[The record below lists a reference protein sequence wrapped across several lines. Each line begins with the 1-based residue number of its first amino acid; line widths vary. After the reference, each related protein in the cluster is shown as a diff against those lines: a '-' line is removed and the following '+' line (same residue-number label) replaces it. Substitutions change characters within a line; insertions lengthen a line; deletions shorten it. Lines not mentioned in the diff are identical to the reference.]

1 MYFTNWAINQKLF
14 FYFSVGFCIL
24 VGVGFERIK
33 DYISHLKLTSST
45 KKQKPNILNNGISN
59 ENNNTY
65 GHDGHYASEKNL
77 NKTTNTYSME
87 TLEKEDCNTIE
98 KDINH
103 NDILTSQA
111 KSNVVLSKPTTS
123 VATSSS
129 CSWWMLFIA
138 NPRQRPPLQQQQDDD
153 NDLLLNEAISHI
165 TFHCSHSNVSS
176 NVNHPSIVK
185 SRHLT
190 AAISVSNYE
199 LSTTQ
204 PSIVSSSSFATDQR
218 KPEETNSRNVFHS
231 DAIHSEEK
239 CRRGSNKS
247 KHVFEAAWN
256 CFGVSRKIRFMNISK
271 RNFYCNVLCVC
282 TCLVLLFFAM
292 KTFTRNQDWASR
304 KTLFR

>member
-1 MYFTNWAINQKLF
+1 M
-14 FYFSVGFCIL
+14 

-33 DYISHLKLTSST
+33 DYISHSKLTSNT
-45 KKQKPNILNNGISN
+45 KKQKPNILNNGSIN

-65 GHDGHYASEKNL
+65 AYDGHYASEKNL
-77 NKTTNTYSME
+77 NKTTDTYSIE
-87 TLEKEDCNTIE
+87 TLEKEDANTIE

-123 VATSSS
+123 VRTSSS
-129 CSWWMLFIA
+129 CSWWMLLVA

-176 NVNHPSIVK
+176 NVKHPSIVK

-204 PSIVSSSSFATDQR
+204 PSIVSSLSFATDQR

>member
-1 MYFTNWAINQKLF
+1 M
-14 FYFSVGFCIL
+14 

-33 DYISHLKLTSST
+33 DYISHSKLTSNT
-45 KKQKPNILNNGISN
+45 KKQKPNILNNGSIN

-65 GHDGHYASEKNL
+65 AYDGHHASEKSL
-77 NKTTNTYSME
+77 NKTTNTYSTA
-87 TLEKEDCNTIE
+87 TLENEDANTIE

-123 VATSSS
+123 VRTSSS
-129 CSWWMLFIA
+129 CSWWMLLVA
-138 NPRQRPPLQQQQDDD
+138 NPRQRPPLEQQQQQDDD

-176 NVNHPSIVK
+176 NVKHPSIVK

-204 PSIVSSSSFATDQR
+204 PSIVSSLSFATDQR

>member
-1 MYFTNWAINQKLF
+1 M
-14 FYFSVGFCIL
+14 

-33 DYISHLKLTSST
+33 DYISHLKLTSNT
-45 KKQKPNILNNGISN
+45 KKQKHNILNNGSSN

-65 GHDGHYASEKNL
+65 AYDGHYASEKNL
-77 NKTTNTYSME
+77 NKTTNTYSTA
-87 TLEKEDCNTIE
+87 TLENEDANTIE

-111 KSNVVLSKPTTS
+111 KSNIVLSKPTAS

-138 NPRQRPPLQQQQDDD
+138 NPRQRPPPLLQQQQQDDD

-176 NVNHPSIVK
+176 NVKHPSIVK

-190 AAISVSNYE
+190 AALSVSNYE

-204 PSIVSSSSFATDQR
+204 PSIVSSLSFATDQR

-282 TCLVLLFFAM
+282 TCLVLLFFTM

>member
-1 MYFTNWAINQKLF
+1 M
-14 FYFSVGFCIL
+14 

-33 DYISHLKLTSST
+33 DYISHSKLTSNT
-45 KKQKPNILNNGISN
+45 KKQKPNILNNGSIN
-59 ENNNTY
+59 ENNHTY
-65 GHDGHYASEKNL
+65 AYDGHHASEKSL
-77 NKTTNTYSME
+77 NKTTNTYSTA
-87 TLEKEDCNTIE
+87 TLENEDANTIE

-123 VATSSS
+123 VRTSSS
-129 CSWWMLFIA
+129 CSWWMLLVA
-138 NPRQRPPLQQQQDDD
+138 NPRQRPPLEQQQQQDDD

-176 NVNHPSIVK
+176 NVKHPSIVK

-204 PSIVSSSSFATDQR
+204 PSIVSSLSFATDQR

>member
-1 MYFTNWAINQKLF
+1 M
-14 FYFSVGFCIL
+14 
-24 VGVGFERIK
+24 VGVGFERIQ
-33 DYISHLKLTSST
+33 DYISHLKSTSNT
-45 KKQKPNILNNGISN
+45 KKQKPNILNKGSIN

-65 GHDGHYASEKNL
+65 AYDGHHASEKSL
-77 NKTTNTYSME
+77 NKTTNTYSTA
-87 TLEKEDCNTIE
+87 TLENEDANTIE

-129 CSWWMLFIA
+129 CSWWMLLVS
-138 NPRQRPPLQQQQDDD
+138 NPRQRPPLQQQQQDDD

-176 NVNHPSIVK
+176 NVKHPSIVK

-204 PSIVSSSSFATDQR
+204 PSIVSSLSFATDQR
-218 KPEETNSRNVFHS
+218 KQEETNSKNVFHS

-239 CRRGSNKS
+239 CRRGRNKS

>member
-1 MYFTNWAINQKLF
+1 M
-14 FYFSVGFCIL
+14 

-33 DYISHLKLTSST
+33 DYISHSKLTSNT
-45 KKQKPNILNNGISN
+45 KKQKPNILNNGSIN

-65 GHDGHYASEKNL
+65 AYDGHHASEKSL
-77 NKTTNTYSME
+77 NKTTNTYSTA
-87 TLEKEDCNTIE
+87 TLENEDANTIE

-111 KSNVVLSKPTTS
+111 KSNIVLSKPTTS
-123 VATSSS
+123 IGTSSS
-129 CSWWMLFIA
+129 CSWWMLFVA
-138 NPRQRPPLQQQQDDD
+138 NPRQSPPLQQQQQQDDD

-176 NVNHPSIVK
+176 NVKHPSIVK

-204 PSIVSSSSFATDQR
+204 PSIVSSLSFATDQR

-271 RNFYCNVLCVC
+271 RNFYCNVLYMC

>member
-1 MYFTNWAINQKLF
+1 M
-14 FYFSVGFCIL
+14 
-24 VGVGFERIK
+24 VGVGFERIQ
-33 DYISHLKLTSST
+33 DYISHLNSTSNT
-45 KKQKPNILNNGISN
+45 KKQKPNILNNGSSK

-65 GHDGHYASEKNL
+65 AYDGHCASEKNL
-77 NKTTNTYSME
+77 NKSTNTYSIE
-87 TLEKEDCNTIE
+87 TLEKEEANTIE

-129 CSWWMLFIA
+129 CSWWMLLVA
-138 NPRQRPPLQQQQDDD
+138 NPRQRPPLQQQQQDDD

-176 NVNHPSIVK
+176 NVKHPSIVK

-204 PSIVSSSSFATDQR
+204 PSIVSSLSFATDQS
-218 KPEETNSRNVFHS
+218 KHEETKSTNVFHS

-239 CRRGSNKS
+239 CRRGRNKS

-282 TCLVLLFFAM
+282 TCLVLLIFAM
-292 KTFTRNQDWASR
+292 KTFPKFQRTSDYTDWEGEC
-304 KTLFR
+304 

>member
-1 MYFTNWAINQKLF
+1 MPSNSCDIVSNN
-14 FYFSVGFCIL
+14 
-24 VGVGFERIK
+24 
-33 DYISHLKLTSST
+33 ISSQESHITSSA
-45 KKQKPNILNNGISN
+45 SN
-59 ENNNTY
+59 FVYEVC
-65 GHDGHYASEKNL
+65 D
-77 NKTTNTYSME
+77 
-87 TLEKEDCNTIE
+87 

-103 NDILTSQA
+103 NDILLSSTIM
-111 KSNVVLSKPTTS
+111 SKPTTT
-123 VATSSS
+123 ASSS
-129 CSWWMLFIA
+129 CTWWMLFLV
-138 NPRQRPPLQQQQDDD
+138 NPRRRQKPQH
-153 NDLLLNEAISHI
+153 NDSDILSKEAISHI

-176 NVNHPSIVK
+176 NVKHPSIVK

-204 PSIVSSSSFATDQR
+204 PSIVSSLSFATDQR

-271 RNFYCNVLCVC
+271 RNFYCNVLYMC